1 MVTGAMHVNL
11 FDLVAPVARAV
22 DMMSPA
28 VADHHRRV
36 AYLAFRLGEEAGLSE
51 QEQCDLAI
59 AGALHDIGAF
69 SLRERLDILAFEDAH
84 PGRHARAGYL
94 LLKEFPPFAS
104 PASYIR
110 FHHTPWENGAG
121 RTQNGEPVPR
131 GSHVL
136 HLADRVAVQIIKGE
150 ALLGQ
155 VPRICENIE
164 RRKGRLFEP
173 GLVDAMLRLAKRDYI
188 WMEMH
193 SDSVGSILRKETA
206 SQSQE
211 LGLDDLLS
219 FARLLCCIIDF
230 KSEFTAT
237 HSSGV
242 AATAVALAR
251 LTGFSEQEC
260 KLMQIAAFLHDL
272 GKLAIPSE
280 ILEKPGRLTSDER
293 NVMRTHAYF
302 TYQVLEPISVLDMI
316 TSWGALHQERLDG
329 SGYPFGYK
337 SEELPLGARIM
348 AVADVFTALTEDRPY
363 RYGME
368 KEKAIGLIDSMVNGQ
383 ELDGRLVRILLENY
397 DEINALRA
405 AAQQEAVREYEA
417 FQAALQ

>member
-1 MVTGAMHVNL
+1 MVTGALHVNL

-36 AYLAFRLGEEAGLSE
+36 AYLALRLAQEMPLPE
-51 QEQCDLAI
+51 QEACDLAI
-59 AGALHDIGAF
+59 AGALHDVGAF
-69 SLRERLDILAFEDAH
+69 SLHERLDTLAFEDTQ
-84 PGRHARAGYL
+84 PGQHSLAGYL
-94 LLKEFPPFAS
+94 LLKAFPPFTS
-104 PASYIR
+104 LASYIR
-110 FHHTPWENGAG
+110 FHHIPWEHGAG
-121 RTQNGEPVPR
+121 QTQDGEPVPL

-136 HLADRVAVQIIKGE
+136 HLADRVVVQIAKGE

-164 RRKGRLFEP
+164 RRKGLIFEP
-173 GLVDAMLRLAKRDYI
+173 ELVDAMLRLAKRDFI

-193 SDSVGSILRKETA
+193 SDSVISILRKETA
-206 SQSQE
+206 SRSQE
-211 LGLDDLLS
+211 LGLDDLLE
-219 FARLLCCIIDF
+219 FARLLCRIIDF

-237 HSSGV
+237 HSTGV
-242 AATAVALAR
+242 AVTAVALAR

-302 TYQVLEPISVLDMI
+302 TYQVLEPISVLEMI

-337 SEELPLGARIM
+337 AEELPLGARIM

-363 RYGME
+363 RSGME
-368 KEKAIGLIDSMVNGQ
+368 KEKAIGLINSMVNGH
-383 ELDGRLVRILLENY
+383 ELDGRLVRTLIENF

>member
-1 MVTGAMHVNL
+1 MVTGALHVNL

-36 AYLAFRLGEEAGLSE
+36 AYLAFRLAQEMPLPE
-51 QEQCDLAI
+51 QEACDLAI
-59 AGALHDIGAF
+59 AGALHDVGAF
-69 SLRERLDILAFEDAH
+69 SLHERLDALAFEDTQ
-84 PGRHARAGYL
+84 PGPHSLAGYL

-104 PASYIR
+104 LASYIR
-110 FHHTPWENGAG
+110 FHHIPWEHGAG
-121 RTQNGEPVPR
+121 QTQAGNPVPL

-136 HLADRVAVQIIKGE
+136 HLADRVVVQIAKGE

-164 RRKGRLFEP
+164 HRKGLIFEP
-173 GLVDAMLRLAKRDYI
+173 ELVDAMLRLAKRDYI

-193 SDSVGSILRKETA
+193 SDAVISLLRKETA
-206 SQSQE
+206 SRSQE
-211 LGLDDLLS
+211 LGLDDLLE
-219 FARLLCCIIDF
+219 FARLLCRIIDF

-237 HSSGV
+237 HSTGV
-242 AATAVALAR
+242 AVTAVALAR

-337 SEELPLGARIM
+337 AEELPLGARIM

-363 RYGME
+363 RSGME
-368 KEKAIGLIDSMVNGQ
+368 KEKAIGLIDSMVNGH
-383 ELDGRLVRILLENY
+383 ELDGRLVRILLENF
-397 DEINALRA
+397 DEINARRA